1 MESII
6 VSLIVWVIV
15 LVGLIGTVV
24 PVLPGVGLIFAGI
37 LLYALYFG
45 IEEIGLVTL
54 SLLGVVALLSIL
66 FDFLASAYG
75 AARFGSTRWGV
86 FGSVIGGIVGAVLL
100 NIPGLVLGVF
110 LGAAAG
116 EMIFAK
122 KDLHQSLRAGWGSV
136 LGFLGGTV
144 LKLILGIVM
153 IIIFLAKAYF

>member
-6 VSLIVWVIV
+6 ISLIVWVIV

-75 AARFGSTRWGV
+75 AARFGSTRWGIS
-86 FGSVIGGIVGAVLL
+86 GSILGGIVGAILL

-116 EMIFAK
+116 EVLFAK
-122 KDLHQSLRAGWGSV
+122 KDLHQSFRAGWGSV

-153 IIIFLAKAYF
+153 IVIFLAKAYF